1 VVAIKKIQC
10 GPTESY
16 RFKYILREVQILRKL
31 SKMPGNVFTTK
42 LLDIVVPIPSEDGT
56 ITIFLVMSFVDQ
68 DLTKVLK
75 VKNFS
80 EEHMIIIFY
89 NLLCALQFLHSAN
102 IMHRDIK
109 PGNILVTKDCQ
120 IKICDFGLS

>member
-1 VVAIKKIQC
+1 MVAIKKIQC

>member
-1 VVAIKKIQC
+1 MVAIKKIQC

-68 DLTKVLK
+68 DLNKVLK